1 MKKRRFGFFILR
13 NTSHLI
19 TNISYDHASTTYLP
33 SFFTSFST
41 FIASSSLFSYT
52 ISIAFSRL
60 SSIASGTL
68 PAGPQ

>member
-1 MKKRRFGFFILR
+1 MKRPEHNHSFQQ
-13 NTSHLI
+13 TTHI
-19 TNISYDHASTTYLP
+19 TISYDHASTTYLP